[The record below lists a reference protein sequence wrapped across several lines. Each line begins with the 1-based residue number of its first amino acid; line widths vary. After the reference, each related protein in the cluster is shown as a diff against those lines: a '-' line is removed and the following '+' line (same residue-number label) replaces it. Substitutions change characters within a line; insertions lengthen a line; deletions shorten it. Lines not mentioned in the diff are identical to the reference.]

1 MATCFT
7 RGTAYLVAQR
17 EIDASL
23 ILVFVR
29 ERTFYSL

>member
-7 RGTAYLVAQR
+7 RGTACIVAQR
-17 EIDASL
+17 EIDANL

-29 ERTFYSL
+29 DRTFYSL